1 MKTTNRT
8 TSKSRLQRFL
18 LPSFTGRGLGVG
30 LLFACLA
37 LFVAC
42 SSDDD
47 NEGGNK
53 NATYTVTTVSEAPV
67 WQIDWSFNQERPS
80 WTEPD
85 ASLYENWTILKVQIE
100 EELQPYVSE
109 GDMMAVFING
119 ELRGMTTPATLEDET
134 LTNKFLLK
142 VYGNETGTETVH
154 HMSLQYYCQKLNQI
168 FTLSDNIKLDSDQT
182 TGIDEDFIPDF
193 IFGSAKYPVVMLFD
207 AKYLLDKANIE
218 PAKGDLLA
226 AFVGSECRGVNASPA
241 TKQTL
246 VVYGREEGEPVTLK
260 YYQAATGKLFVFA
273 DAAQT
278 KK

>member
-1 MKTTNRT
+1 M
-8 TSKSRLQRFL
+8 FVL
-18 LPSFTGRGLGVG
+18 LASLILG
-30 LLFACLA
+30 ACS
-37 LFVAC
+37 

-47 NEGGNK
+47 DNGGGNK
-53 NATYTVTTVSEAPV
+53 NAGYTETTVTEAPA
-67 WQIDWSFNQERPS
+67 WAIDWSFNQERPN

-85 ASLYENWTILKVQIE
+85 VSLYENWTILKVQIE

-154 HMSLQYYCQKLNQI
+154 MSLQYYCQKLNQI

-207 AKYLLDKANIE
+207 AEYLLDKANIE

-226 AFVGSECRGVNASPA
+226 AFVGSECRGVDTPTFIDES
-241 TKQTL
+241 L
-246 VVYGREEGEPVTLK
+246 YVFGREEGETVTLK
-260 YYQAATGKLFVFA
+260 YYQAATNKVFTF
-273 DAAQT
+273 DNAAKI

>member
-1 MKTTNRT
+1 M
-8 TSKSRLQRFL
+8 
-18 LPSFTGRGLGVG
+18 
-30 LLFACLA
+30 
-37 LFVAC
+37 
-42 SSDDD
+42 
-47 NEGGNK
+47 
-53 NATYTVTTVSEAPV
+53 

-109 GDMMAVFING
+109 GDMMAVFVNG

-142 VYGNETGTETVH
+142 VYGNETGTETV

-207 AKYLLDKANIE
+207 AEYLLDKANIE

-226 AFVGSECRGVNASPA
+226 AFGVAPPPAFPVSYCPCSPIQYAGSVPKYRASRTAVSAEMPRRPSTISLMRRNGTCSSFARRYCESPRG
-241 TKQTL
+241 
-246 VVYGREEGEPVTLK
+246 
-260 YYQAATGKLFVFA
+260 
-273 DAAQT
+273 
-278 KK
+278 

>member
-1 MKTTNRT
+1 MKTTYRT

-53 NATYTVTTVSEAPV
+53 NATYTVTTVSEVPV

-85 ASLYENWTILKVQIE
+85 ASIYENWTILKVQIE

-154 HMSLQYYCQKLNQI
+154 MSLQYYCQKLNQI

-207 AKYLLDKANIE
+207 AEYLLDKANIE

-226 AFVGSECRGVNASPA
+226 AFVGSECRGVDTPTFIDES
-241 TKQTL
+241 L
-246 VVYGREEGEPVTLK
+246 YVFGREEGETVTLK
-260 YYQAATGKLFVFA
+260 YYQAATNKVFTF
-273 DAAQT
+273 DNAAKI